1 MQARAAA
8 GADCGIVRGS
18 RVHVS
23 LSIVLKR
30 AALMAVAFIAVAV
43 AAVASALSEHS
54 SASGS
59 CSAAVGDAFVVRG
72 GAGSSPAC
80 VSFPKIAALPR
91 GPFAISDSYPM
102 PYFVTAPCHNVTKAQ
117 TNCTAF
123 ADGTPAS
130 PAWAVSGNTC
140 YALGSL
146 DDMAVTLLDPADTH
160 GGVLIQYGHGVAGR
174 KVTFKLTCDPDAP
187 PEQGPTRALEHQPVE
202 MGYVIEWPTSAVCSP
217 VAVSCSLLPPVPPV
231 PDPKPSTELLL
242 YQEMEMGALVCYNMA
257 TANHTQGC
265 AAKAVPPASIFL
277 DNTPTK
283 ADTDQWCQAI
293 ASFGGKYATMVVKH
307 ECGFL
312 IWPSNASSGNFTY
325 EHYANCF
332 LSH

>member
-1 MQARAAA
+1 
-8 GADCGIVRGS
+8 
-18 RVHVS
+18 
-23 LSIVLKR
+23 
-30 AALMAVAFIAVAV
+30 MAVAFITVAV
-43 AAVASALSEHS
+43 AAAAASLGAGDDS
-54 SASGS
+54 SASAG
-59 CSAAVGDAFVVRG
+59 CGAAAGDAFVVRS
-72 GAGSSPAC
+72 GAGNSPAAC
-80 VSFPKIAALPR
+80 VSFPKIATVPR

-146 DDMAVTLLDPADTH
+146 DDMSVGLLDPADTH
-160 GGVLIQYGHGVAGR
+160 GGVLVAYGNGVAGR
-174 KVTFKLTCDPDAP
+174 KVTFKLICDPGAP
-187 PEQGPTRALEHQPVE
+187 PEQGPSRALEHQPVE
-202 MGYVIEWPTSAVCSP
+202 MGYVIEWSTSAVCSP
-217 VAVSCSLLPPVPPV
+217 VPVPCSTLPPV

-325 EHYANCF
+325 D
-332 LSH
+332 S